1 MFSFQDDPRLEG
13 YNVEER
19 AVKFLL
25 AIGNRASYYA
35 TNHIMLTMGE
45 DFNYESARE
54 WYKNLDKLIYYTNKM
69 FVSAVSVYGV
79 WLHAIYKFANVMY
92 FGSSVGKKI
101 FAVENFVKFLLCQIL
116 QWTWSH
122 HHKYCYKLISQIFST
137 ANISWYTVYTE
148 YCGLISCLGQ
158 LI

>member
-54 WYKNLDKLIYYTNKM
+54 WFKNLDKLIYYTNKM

-79 WLHAIYKFANVMY
+79 WLHAIYKFASGMY
-92 FGSSVGKKI
+92 LSSSVGRKI
-101 FAVENFVKFLLCQIL
+101 LCGRKFCEIFSFVKFCIHL
-116 QWTWSH
+116 H
-122 HHKYCYKLISQIFST
+122 GY
-137 ANISWYTVYTE
+137 
-148 YCGLISCLGQ
+148 GLIIINTATS
-158 LI
+158 